1 MKVTRSFCA
10 VTAGIVAMSLVA
22 AAFPSVASAANQAGD
37 SCKKAG
43 ITLYN
48 GELLC
53 TKKGKKLIWVKSQV
67 WSKPGDSCK
76 KAGITLY
83 NGELLCTKKGK
94 KLIWVKSQVGLTS
107 NANIPKVIQNW
118 GLAVDTYDS
127 GSGMAGVM
135 RIRGVTPPT
144 FGNAAD
150 DAMYRHIFG
159 VYGMDLKGMKEPQIA
174 IIAPLGT
181 PVISMVDGTVCNLSK
196 VWSNDY
202 TVGVAPIGTPCMMV
216 AATVL
221 FEHEHLINPMVKV
234 GDKVKAGQQ
243 IGTVSDYNQHWK
255 AKGFGMIEIGVFF
268 VKKGSNKSWHACLG
282 NYLAPAKR
290 DSMLAVLT
298 SVQMAW
304 MAELS
309 DPTLYDL
316 GAQNPV
322 VCLTNDDNTIAIP

>member
-1 MKVTRSFCA
+1 
-10 VTAGIVAMSLVA
+10 MSLVA
-22 AAFPSVASAANQAGD
+22 AVFPSVASAANQAGD

-48 GELLC
+48 GALLC
-53 TKKGKKLIWVKSQV
+53 TKKGKR
-67 WSKPGDSCK
+67 
-76 KAGITLY
+76 
-83 NGELLCTKKGK
+83 
-94 KLIWVKSQVGLTS
+94 LIWVKSQVGLTS

-150 DAMYRHIFG
+150 NAMYRHIFG

-202 TVGVAPIGTPCMMV
+202 TVGVAPIGTPCMIGNW
-216 AATVL
+216 ATVL

>member
-48 GELLC
+48 GALLC
-53 TKKGKKLIWVKSQV
+53 TKKGKR
-67 WSKPGDSCK
+67 
-76 KAGITLY
+76 
-83 NGELLCTKKGK
+83 
-94 KLIWVKSQVGLTS
+94 LIWVKSQVGLTS

-135 RIRGVTPPT
+135 RIKGVTPPT

-150 DAMYRHIFG
+150 NAMYRHIFG

-202 TVGVAPIGTPCMMV
+202 TVGVAPIGTPCMIGNW
-216 AATVL
+216 ATVL

-309 DPTLYDL
+309 DPSLYDL

-322 VCLTNDDNTIAIP
+322 VCLTNDDHTIAIP

>member
-1 MKVTRSFCA
+1 LGA

-53 TKKGKKLIWVKSQV
+53 TKKGKR
-67 WSKPGDSCK
+67 
-76 KAGITLY
+76 
-83 NGELLCTKKGK
+83 
-94 KLIWVKSQVGLTS
+94 LIWVKSQVGITS

-150 DAMYRHIFG
+150 NAMYRHIFG

-181 PVISMVDGTVCNLSK
+181 PVISMVDGTVCDLSK

-202 TVGVAPIGTPCMMV
+202 SVRVAPIGTPCMIGNW
-216 AATVL
+216 ATVL
-221 FEHEHLINPMVKV
+221 FEHEHLINPTVKV

>member
-53 TKKGKKLIWVKSQV
+53 TKKGKR
-67 WSKPGDSCK
+67 
-76 KAGITLY
+76 
-83 NGELLCTKKGK
+83 
-94 KLIWVKSQVGLTS
+94 LIWVKSQVGLTS

-150 DAMYRHIFG
+150 NAMYRHIFG

-181 PVISMVDGTVCNLSK
+181 PVISMVDGTVCDLSK

-202 TVGVAPIGTPCMMV
+202 SVRVAPIGTPCMTGNW
-216 AATVL
+216 ATVL

>member
-1 MKVTRSFCA
+1 MKVTRSLGA

-53 TKKGKKLIWVKSQV
+53 TKKGKR
-67 WSKPGDSCK
+67 
-76 KAGITLY
+76 
-83 NGELLCTKKGK
+83 
-94 KLIWVKSQVGLTS
+94 LIWVKSQVGLTS

-202 TVGVAPIGTPCMMV
+202 TVGVAPIGTPCMIGNW
-216 AATVL
+216 ATVL
-221 FEHEHLINPMVKV
+221 FEHEHLINPIVKV
-234 GDKVKAGQQ
+234 GDMVKAGQQ

>member
-1 MKVTRSFCA
+1 MKLSRSLGA
-10 VTAGIVAMSLVA
+10 VTAGIAAMSLVA
-22 AAFPSVASAANQAGD
+22 AAFPSVASAAN
-37 SCKKAG
+37 
-43 ITLYN
+43 
-48 GELLC
+48 
-53 TKKGKKLIWVKSQV
+53 
-67 WSKPGDSCK
+67 KPGDSCK

-94 KLIWVKSQVGLTS
+94 RLIWVKSQVGITS

-150 DAMYRHIFG
+150 NAMYRHIFG

-181 PVISMVDGTVCNLSK
+181 PVISMVDGTVCGLSK

-202 TVGVAPIGTPCMMV
+202 SVQVAPIGTPCMIGNW
-216 AATVL
+216 ATVL
-221 FEHEHLINPMVKV
+221 FEHEHLINPTVNV

-243 IGTVSDYNQHWK
+243 IGTVSDYNPYWK

-268 VKKGSNKSWHACLG
+268 VKKGSKKSWHACLG
-282 NYLAPAKR
+282 NYLAPTKR

>member
-1 MKVTRSFCA
+1 MNATRSLGA

-53 TKKGKKLIWVKSQV
+53 TKKGKR
-67 WSKPGDSCK
+67 
-76 KAGITLY
+76 
-83 NGELLCTKKGK
+83 
-94 KLIWVKSQVGLTS
+94 LIWVKSQVGITS

-150 DAMYRHIFG
+150 NAMYRHIFG

-181 PVISMVDGTVCNLSK
+181 PVISMVDGTVCDLSK

-202 TVGVAPIGTPCMMV
+202 SVRVAPIGTPCMIGNW
-216 AATVL
+216 ATVL
-221 FEHEHLINPMVKV
+221 FEHEHLINPTVKV

>member
-53 TKKGKKLIWVKSQV
+53 TKKGKR
-67 WSKPGDSCK
+67 
-76 KAGITLY
+76 
-83 NGELLCTKKGK
+83 
-94 KLIWVKSQVGLTS
+94 LIWVKSQVGLTS

-150 DAMYRHIFG
+150 NAMYRHIFG

-202 TVGVAPIGTPCMMV
+202 TVGVAPIGTPCMMGNW
-216 AATVL
+216 ATVL

>member
-22 AAFPSVASAANQAGD
+22 AAFPSVAIAANQAGD

-48 GELLC
+48 GALLC
-53 TKKGKKLIWVKSQV
+53 TKKGKR
-67 WSKPGDSCK
+67 
-76 KAGITLY
+76 
-83 NGELLCTKKGK
+83 
-94 KLIWVKSQVGLTS
+94 LIWVKSQVGLTS

-135 RIRGVTPPT
+135 RIKGVTPPT

-150 DAMYRHIFG
+150 NAMYRHIFG

-202 TVGVAPIGTPCMMV
+202 TVGVAPIGTPCMIGNW
-216 AATVL
+216 ATVL

>member
-1 MKVTRSFCA
+1 MKLTRSMGA
-10 VTAGIVAMSLVA
+10 VTAGIAAMSLVV
-22 AAFPSVASAANQAGD
+22 AAFPSVAGAANQAGD

-53 TKKGKKLIWVKSQV
+53 TKKGKR
-67 WSKPGDSCK
+67 
-76 KAGITLY
+76 
-83 NGELLCTKKGK
+83 
-94 KLIWVKSQVGLTS
+94 LIWVKSQVGLTS
-107 NANIPKVIQNW
+107 NAKIPKVIQNW

>member
-1 MKVTRSFCA
+1 MKLPRSLGA

-22 AAFPSVASAANQAGD
+22 AAFPSVASAAN
-37 SCKKAG
+37 
-43 ITLYN
+43 
-48 GELLC
+48 
-53 TKKGKKLIWVKSQV
+53 
-67 WSKPGDSCK
+67 KPGDSCK

-94 KLIWVKSQVGLTS
+94 RLIWVKSQVGITS

-150 DAMYRHIFG
+150 NAMYRHIFG

-181 PVISMVDGTVCNLSK
+181 PVISMVDGTVCGLSK

-202 TVGVAPIGTPCMMV
+202 SVQVAPIGTPCMIGNW
-216 AATVL
+216 ATVL
-221 FEHEHLINPMVKV
+221 FEHEHLINPTVKV

-243 IGTVSDYNQHWK
+243 IGTVSDYNPYWK

-282 NYLAPAKR
+282 NYLAPTKR

>member
-1 MKVTRSFCA
+1 MKVTRSLGA

-53 TKKGKKLIWVKSQV
+53 TKKGKR
-67 WSKPGDSCK
+67 
-76 KAGITLY
+76 
-83 NGELLCTKKGK
+83 
-94 KLIWVKSQVGLTS
+94 LIWVKSQVGLTS

-135 RIRGVTPPT
+135 RIKGVTPPT

-181 PVISMVDGTVCNLSK
+181 PVISMVDGTVCDLSK

-202 TVGVAPIGTPCMMV
+202 SVRVAPIGTPCMTGNW
-216 AATVL
+216 ATVL

-322 VCLTNDDNTIAIP
+322 VCLTNDDNTMAIP